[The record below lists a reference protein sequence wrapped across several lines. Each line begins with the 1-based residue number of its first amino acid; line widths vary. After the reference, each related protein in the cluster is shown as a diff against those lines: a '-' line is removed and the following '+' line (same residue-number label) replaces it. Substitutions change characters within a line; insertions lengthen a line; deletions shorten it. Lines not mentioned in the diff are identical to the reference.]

1 MGNDTD
7 RLAQMEDNFNAGDS
21 VYEALGLQMQTQR
34 DLAKFIEQEH
44 QNDKYRLKILSNGE
58 PLNSSGLARIKK
70 EIVSAQA
77 DTLQE
82 IILNN

>member
-44 QNDKYRLKILSNGE
+44 QNDKYRQTLEYYLDEGYPQE
-58 PLNSSGLARIKK
+58 LA
-70 EIVSAQA
+70 EELASAEVKV
-77 DTLQE
+77 DEEL
-82 IILNN
+82 